1 MFAAANQMGK
11 EASWQQFLYKPRRIV
26 MKYLILGT
34 GLQGR
39 VVGYDILKFET
50 DAEIIFAD
58 IDKNNLETARKLVLD
73 PRTTFVE
80 FDIYDTKET
89 VALMLKSDVII
100 VCLPHDGNT
109 TDAVYKALAG
119 AEGRKAVFSDYWLW
133 PRHHA
138 HHEAL
143 CRGKVLAVPGMGIA
157 PGFANVCVGQLA
169 HEFDQLEEATMYVC
183 GLPVDKGV
191 HALDYMEAFNLE
203 AMLDMYITPATVY
216 EDGKV
221 TKKPNLTVFDNL
233 IIPGHGMAEVFWTDG
248 LCTLE
253 KNMKEKGVR
262 KIAECTLRWPG
273 HIAKMRELEALGYFS
288 TEEIDVNGV
297 KVRPK
302 DVSEK
307 IFQKLWAKK
316 SGFRDLTYLYVV
328 GKGELNGKFV
338 EKSYELKTYSDEEA
352 GITSMEMAT
361 AYPISVA
368 AMMVAKDHTGRV
380 GIIDPELYFIGDKFH
395 EMVAE
400 LGKRGIAVYEK

>member
-1 MFAAANQMGK
+1 
-11 EASWQQFLYKPRRIV
+11 

-221 TKKPNLTVFDNL
+221 TKKPNLPVFHNL

>member
-1 MFAAANQMGK
+1 
-11 EASWQQFLYKPRRIV
+11 

>member
-233 IIPGHGMAEVFWTDG
+233 IIPGHGMAEVVWTDG

>member
-1 MFAAANQMGK
+1 
-11 EASWQQFLYKPRRIV
+11 
-26 MKYLILGT
+26 
-34 GLQGR
+34 
-39 VVGYDILKFET
+39 
-50 DAEIIFAD
+50 
-58 IDKNNLETARKLVLD
+58 
-73 PRTTFVE
+73 
-80 FDIYDTKET
+80 
-89 VALMLKSDVII
+89 
-100 VCLPHDGNT
+100 
-109 TDAVYKALAG
+109 
-119 AEGRKAVFSDYWLW
+119 
-133 PRHHA
+133 
-138 HHEAL
+138 
-143 CRGKVLAVPGMGIA
+143 
-157 PGFANVCVGQLA
+157 
-169 HEFDQLEEATMYVC
+169 
-183 GLPVDKGV
+183 
-191 HALDYMEAFNLE
+191 MEAFNLE